1 MDLFRQQRQLAFDRV
16 QPLAV
21 RMRPL
26 TLDEFLGQ
34 EHFVGPGKL
43 LRRLLTADRL
53 SSAIFYGP
61 PGTGKTTLAHIIAL
75 HTKAHCVEL
84 NAASASVKDVR
95 AVIEDAK
102 DRLADSGQRTVLF
115 LDEIHRFNR
124 AQQDVLLNDV
134 ENGLVILVGATTEN
148 PFFAVNSPL
157 VSRSQIFQF
166 ETLTEDHIRTLL
178 RRAIADRERGLGRY
192 DIRITD
198 QALNHLART
207 SDGDARRAL
216 LALEVAVLS
225 QLDNT
230 AGSQPIRTPSGVATA
245 KPKGEARSPD
255 PSRPNDHTPTTAP
268 ITIDL
273 KVAEDS
279 IQRKA
284 IVYDP
289 TGDEHYDAASALIKS
304 MRGSDPDAAI
314 YWLARML
321 EAGEDP
327 RFIARR
333 VAICAAEDVG
343 NADPQALVVANAAA
357 QVTLLV
363 GMPECQL
370 PLAQAVTYIATA
382 PKSNAAAIAIWTAC
396 KDVREGRTVPVPKHL
411 RDSHYPGSARLGH
424 GQGYQYAHNHEGGF
438 VDQDYLGVEKR
449 YYVPTDRGHEAR
461 IREYLDRLH
470 PRREVEGS
478 GVEKQEPTSE
488 ADGPS
493 RGSPDGSID
502 RPPGDAPR

>member
-1 MDLFRQQRQLAFDRV
+1 MDLFRQQRQNAFDRV
-16 QPLAV
+16 QPLPV
-21 RMRPL
+21 RMRPA

-75 HTKAHCVEL
+75 HTKAHFVEL

-134 ENGLVILVGATTEN
+134 ENGLIILVGATTEN

-166 ETLTEDHIRTLL
+166 ETLTEEHIRTLL
-178 RRAIADRERGLGRY
+178 RRAIADRERGLGCH

-198 QALNHLART
+198 EALNHLART

-216 LALEVAVLS
+216 LALEVAALS
-225 QLDNT
+225 QNERQKAEGGRQE
-230 AGSQPIRTPSGVATA
+230 AGDRKQGTGV
-245 KPKGEARSPD
+245 GGARSASEGIR
-255 PSRPNDHTPTTAP
+255 PS

-273 KVAEDS
+273 QVAEDS

-370 PLAQAVTYIATA
+370 PLAEAVTYIAAA
-382 PKSNAAAIAIWTAC
+382 PKSNAAAMAIWTAC

-411 RDSHYPGSARLGH
+411 RDSHYPGAARLDH
-424 GQGYQYAHNHEGGF
+424 GQGYQYAHDHEGGF
-438 VDQDYLGVEKR
+438 VEQDYLGVEKR

-461 IREYLDRLH
+461 IREVLDRLH
-470 PRREVEGS
+470 RRRDVEGS
-478 GVEKQEPTSE
+478 GGEKQEKASE
-488 ADGPS
+488 ADRPPPGGP
-493 RGSPDGSID
+493 GSSTGH
-502 RPPGDAPR
+502 PPGDAPR